1 MTQISSKGHGYF
13 RKSKA
18 YGLISGLAL
27 SAVAVTTTAVSAD
40 ETTATIDTQPDVSV
54 VSESNATNL
63 SDTQTDNTEVHD
75 ALASQSG
82 TQTGDLTNTMTSDT
96 LNQSV

>member
-1 MTQISSKGHGYF
+1 
-13 RKSKA
+13 
-18 YGLISGLAL
+18 
-27 SAVAVTTTAVSAD
+27 TAVSAD

-96 LNQSV
+96 LNQSVSDAKEAGVEVSTGDTVTHD